1 MPDPTQEKVPGT
13 ASGEAWDPLQT
24 GSDDLEFVLAAQK
37 REIRNILKS
46 YTGYYDLFSE
56 LIQNALDAVEKRSE
70 EGSPG
75 YQPEIW
81 ITIDIHKDTVSV
93 TDNGCAMTLAQFR
106 GFLKPEFFVQARSIN
121 PWQQGCRRDL
131 FGVRFQLPGNGYKG
145 ITRRCVQWSD

>member
-1 MPDPTQEKVPGT
+1 MPDPSQEKAPGT

-56 LIQNALDAVEKRSE
+56 LIQNSLDAVEKRSE

-75 YQPEIW
+75 YRPEIW

-93 TDNGCAMTLAQFR
+93 RQRLRYDAGTVSRL
-106 GFLKPEFFVQARSIN
+106 PEPTCYLGREQM
-121 PWQQGCRRDL
+121 
-131 FGVRFQLPGNGYKG
+131 
-145 ITRRCVQWSD
+145 